1 MDALTLPS
9 DLALD
14 APPLTPLVIEANF
27 LSSVIMAAA
36 KTDRSEP
43 EWPIQPSRVFSALVE
58 ALHQIHVHDPTRA
71 QAEAAVLWLETL
83 EPPEVHAAAEDGSVR
98 PLSYVPFN
106 DAVYDDRI
114 KSKRVET
121 CLPDSP
127 RRKKARVSPGVSVPV
142 PVIRYAWRVDLGQM
156 TEHRAALQLLLSRVA
171 SLGRAVNFV
180 IMRLLEV
187 PPEVLPH
194 FDMLERWVPSP
205 RGGRRMRV
213 FGPGR
218 LAHLRRLYNEGKPVD
233 YGPANFYLRIG
244 EEPPPEAIAGP
255 WSTLWTVFTLVG
267 CRLTAADTEGIA
279 KAIRRTLVI
288 RAAEL
293 GIPADDGA
301 LVDPFIS
308 GHQPDGS
315 PARIERLAVVPLANV
330 MNAYADGR
338 IMGFAVAMPACA
350 TMGQWQAMSALFFGD
365 DGVPS
370 LDRILVGRGQV
381 RIGQVSRRVQAL
393 SPERYV
399 ATSAVWTTVTPILL
413 SRRPDKGR
421 APTSPEVRDERIRL
435 QVARDCVASGLPA
448 PVRVEVGPA
457 SPLEGVG
464 HARAFRQDRSGPAR
478 WAVHATLFFGRPV
491 QGPLLVG
498 AGRYNGLGLLVPMLV
513 SEREET

>member
-9 DLALD
+9 DLALE

-27 LSSVIMAAA
+27 LSLVIMAAA

-43 EWPIQPSRVFSALVE
+43 EWPIQPSRMFSALVE

-83 EPPEVHAAAEDGSVR
+83 EPPEVHAPAEDGSVR

-142 PVIRYAWRVDLGQM
+142 PVIRYVWQVDLGQM
-156 TEHRAALQLLLSRVA
+156 AEHRAALQLLLSRVA

-194 FDMLERWVPSP
+194 FDVLERWVPSP
-205 RGGRRMRV
+205 RGSRRMRV

-218 LAHLRRLYNEGKPVD
+218 LAQLRRLYEEGKPVD
-233 YGPANFYLRIG
+233 YGPASFYLRVG
-244 EEPPPEAIAGP
+244 EEPPPEAAAGP
-255 WSTLWTVFTLVG
+255 WSTLWTVFTLAG
-267 CRLTAADTEGIA
+267 CRLTAADTEGVA
-279 KAIRRTLVI
+279 KAIRRALVI
-288 RAAEL
+288 RAVEPGMFA
-293 GIPADDGA
+293 GNGA
-301 LVDPFIS
+301 SVDPFIS
-308 GHQPDGS
+308 GHEPDGS
-315 PARIERLAVVPLANV
+315 PAHIERLAVVPLANV

-350 TMGQWQAMSALFFGD
+350 TVGQWQAMSALFFGHD
-365 DGVPS
+365 KAPP
-370 LDRILVGRGQV
+370 LDHVRVGRDEIRV
-381 RIGQVSRRVQAL
+381 GQVSRRVQAL

-399 ATSAVWTTVTPILL
+399 ATSAVWATVTPILL

-421 APTSPEVRDERIRL
+421 APTPFDVRDERARL
-435 QVARDCVASGLPA
+435 QVMRDCVASGLPA
-448 PVRVEVGPA
+448 PIRVEVGPA

-464 HARAFRQDRSGPAR
+464 HARAFRQDRGGPTR
-478 WAVHATLFFGRPV
+478 WAVHATLFFDRPV

-498 AGRYNGLGLLVPMLV
+498 AGRYNGLGLLVPMPA
-513 SEREET
+513 SDRKE